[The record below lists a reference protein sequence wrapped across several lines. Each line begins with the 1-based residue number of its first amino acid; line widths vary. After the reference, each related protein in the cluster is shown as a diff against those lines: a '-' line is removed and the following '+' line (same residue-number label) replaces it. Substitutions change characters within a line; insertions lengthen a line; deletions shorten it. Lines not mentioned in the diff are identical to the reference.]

1 MRGGRTQDGARHLY
15 APAMRYFAVVAE
27 LGSIRAAS
35 RELNV
40 ASSAVNRQI
49 LALEQALELQ
59 LFERV
64 GRRLKLSQAGEILL
78 AHVRRTYSDF
88 NATVAELDA
97 LKGLRRGSV
106 SVATVESVSEAL
118 LPRLISDF
126 RRSYPGIHVGVTIGS
141 SQQAASMV
149 EAGEADVGFTFD
161 PPATSS
167 LTVAYQQDLPIGA
180 LMAPN
185 HPLAGKTNLT
195 LAECLKYPLALPAEG
210 LSLRTRIDAVR
221 NQIHGSSRTYVEA
234 NSLRLMRA
242 LAREDQVIGFQTQ
255 IGAEEDIKLG
265 RLVFRPLA
273 DRPLREDRLCVITSS
288 LRALALAPG
297 MFFDHA
303 LLSLKAHLPT
313 IVAEK
318 AS

>member
-1 MRGGRTQDGARHLY
+1 MSARGGRGQDGARHLY

-35 RELNV
+35 RQLNV

-49 LALEQALELQ
+49 LHLEDALELQ

-88 NATVAELDA
+88 DATVSELDA

-106 SVATVESVSEAL
+106 TVATVESVSEAL

-126 RRSYPGIHVGVTIGS
+126 RKTYPGIHVSVTVS
-141 SQQAASMV
+141 NSDQVARMV

-161 PPATSS
+161 PPSTSA
-167 LTVAYQQDLPIGA
+167 LTVAYQKELPIGA
-180 LMAPN
+180 LMAPK
-185 HPLAGKTNLT
+185 HPLAGKTSLT
-195 LAECLKYPLALPAEG
+195 LADCLKYPVALPAEG

-221 NQIHGSSRTYVEA
+221 SQLTRSSRTYVEA

-242 LAREDQVIGFQTQ
+242 LAREEQVIGFQTE
-255 IGAEEDIKLG
+255 IGAEDDLKLG
-265 RLVFRPLA
+265 HLVFKPLA
-273 DRPLREDRLCVITSS
+273 DRPLQGDKLCVITSS

-303 LLSLKAHLPT
+303 LLSLKAHLST
-313 IVAEK
+313 HVAE
-318 AS
+318 